1 MDRKYYI
8 FLGIFVATVA
18 VFIIGLV
25 AGNMPMIL
33 LAFAGSLALF
43 IARRYFIPRR

>member
-18 VFIIGLV
+18 VFIIGL
-25 AGNMPMIL
+25 ATGNATLIA
-33 LAFAGSLALF
+33 LAFAGSLGLF
-43 IARRYFIPRR
+43 IARRFFIPRR